1 MSDLKQFNTVMLEF
15 FDQLSI
21 YNSKSVNFK
30 MYKSMADACIKL
42 DESSLNLM
50 FNKTVTKMF
59 YDQILKKDE
68 LFFMELN
75 EYTDIYD
82 NDLNFI
88 NYLKHVWK
96 NADENEKTK
105 IWDFLNVLL
114 YLDKKIN
121 E

>member
-21 YNSKSVNFK
+21 YNNKSVNFK

-50 FNKTVTKMF
+50 FNKTVTNRF
-59 YDQILKKDE
+59 YDEILNKNE
-68 LFFMELN
+68 MFFLELN
-75 EYTDIYD
+75 DYTDVCA

-96 NADENEKTK
+96 NTDDEEKTK

-121 E
+121 S